1 MTCMEEGEYAQ
12 CLYCNS
18 IKRKCKHFKLVRG
31 IEVQS
36 NMQCTDELLKSLPL
50 IFLKQ
55 IYKSI
60 YKTSTISNCS
70 IKNIGI
76 MSCRYMKCIV
86 MGH

>member
-36 NMQCTDELLKSLPL
+36 NKTK
-50 IFLKQ
+50 KQ
-55 IYKSI
+55 
-60 YKTSTISNCS
+60 
-70 IKNIGI
+70 
-76 MSCRYMKCIV
+76 
-86 MGH
+86 